1 MSNLYRLV
9 GFALLGLLLASC
21 SAQKRVWYLQD
32 VQSATPEQ
40 IVQNGEI
47 RIKPLDRLIV
57 VVNSKDPE
65 LAVPFNSST
74 AMNSLSANGPSSF
87 SNIESLQT
95 RTVDENG
102 CILMPI
108 IGTVK
113 CEGLT
118 RNELARLIADKIVEG
133 GYINDP
139 SVNVQFSDMKFS
151 VIGEVAHPGS
161 FEIDRDGITYTID
174 TLGELERRWP
184 DVRFAMLVGTDIVG
198 QIERWKQW
206 EEIVSRYKI
215 YVYPRRG
222 YAGDGDARFEA
233 LAGEPFED
241 FSSTEV
247 RRALASGDTDMVP
260 EAVRNYIKEHKL
272 WITQK
277 KSPD

>member
-1 MSNLYRLV
+1 MRRVVLYFGSFNPVHRGHVAVAERVLERGLCDEVWFVVSPQNPLKPRAELIDEQHRLRMT
-9 GFALLGLLLASC
+9 LLAASTSHYPDRMKVC
-21 SAQKRVWYLQD
+21 D
-32 VQSATPEQ
+32 VEFGMS
-40 IVQNGEI
+40 
-47 RIKPLDRLIV
+47 R
-57 VVNSKDPE
+57 
-65 LAVPFNSST
+65 
-74 AMNSLSANGPSSF
+74 PS
-87 SNIESLQT
+87 
-95 RTVDENG
+95 
-102 CILMPI
+102 
-108 IGTVK
+108 
-113 CEGLT
+113 
-118 RNELARLIADKIVEG
+118 
-133 GYINDP
+133 
-139 SVNVQFSDMKFS
+139 
-151 VIGEVAHPGS
+151 
-161 FEIDRDGITYTID
+161 YTID

-222 YAGDGDARFEA
+222 YAGNGDARFEA

>member
-1 MSNLYRLV
+1 MRR
-9 GFALLGLLLASC
+9 GFALLGGTFDPVHRGHLAL
-21 SAQKRVWYLQD
+21 AEAALEALPILRVDFLPAGDPWQKKRVTSAFHRVTMLRHALQY
-32 VQSATPEQ
+32 
-40 IVQNGEI
+40 
-47 RIKPLDRLIV
+47 
-57 VVNSKDPE
+57 DPR
-65 LAVPFNSST
+65 F
-74 AMNSLSANGPSSF
+74 
-87 SNIESLQT
+87 
-95 RTVDENG
+95 RVDE
-102 CILMPI
+102 
-108 IGTVK
+108 
-113 CEGLT
+113 
-118 RNELARLIADKIVEG
+118 R
-133 GYINDP
+133 
-139 SVNVQFSDMKFS
+139 
-151 VIGEVAHPGS
+151 EVLRPGK
-161 FEIDRDGITYTID
+161 TYTID